1 MVYSDSGLLEVELAI
16 PDSIYAE
23 RFSESEM
30 GHRLE
35 LWQVLCRH
43 WWPRYFPADARTLDL
58 GAGYCEFINSIPA
71 REKHALDKNPELRR
85 HARPEVRCV
94 VADFVTGLRQFG
106 EGSLDRI
113 MASNVFEHLADR
125 DTLFQCLAE
134 SFRVLAPGG
143 KIVIMQPNIAAVKEK
158 FYDFAD
164 HFLPLTDKG
173 MAEAVHA
180 SGFEVEE
187 ARARF
192 LPYTTK
198 SRYPK
203 WRCLVRLYLL
213 FPPAHRLLGAQMLIV
228 GRKPAAAPAK

>member
-1 MVYSDSGLLEVELAI
+1 MAI

-23 RFSESEM
+23 RFTENEM

-43 WWPRYFPADARTLDL
+43 WWPRYFPVGARTLDL

-71 REKHALDKNPELRR
+71 REKHAIDKNPDLPR
-85 HARPEVRCV
+85 HARPDVNCV
-94 VADFVTGLRQFG
+94 VADFESGLRQFAD
-106 EGSLDRI
+106 GSLDRI
-113 MASNVFEHLADR
+113 MASNVFEHLPDR
-125 DTLFQCLAE
+125 DMLFRCLAE
-134 SFRVLAPGG
+134 SLRVLAPGG
-143 KIVIMQPNIAAVKEK
+143 KLVVMQPNIAAVKEK

-164 HFLPLTDKG
+164 HLLPLTEKG
-173 MAEAVHA
+173 MAEALHA

-187 ARARF
+187 VRARF

-213 FPPAHRLLGAQMLIV
+213 FPPAHWLLGAQMLLV
-228 GRKPAAAPAK
+228 GRKPAAGSAK